1 MKELE
6 RKISV
11 IIPCYNAEETIEETL
26 NSIIKA
32 NYSNKEIIIVDNE
45 SKDNSRKIIN
55 KYVKKYD
62 YIKLYK
68 SKSYLCGGVKNLAI
82 KKCTGDYFIV
92 VDDDDYVEP
101 NIFKRINEV
110 IKKKDYDLI
119 RYNAYFYDESN
130 KNMFITNIKEGSY
143 TSNEYLEY
151 ILKEFIKEN
160 KIFGPSWLYAYNKK
174 FYDNNKFKFK
184 NKFQEDYGLTPTI
197 IIKSKSIYVLE
208 DILYNYT
215 YSPEGMTN
223 KLDHHYQKAL
233 DVLYFS
239 EKHLQNIKYINIKN
253 KELYKKYIIETLF
266 RKYKKLN
273 KEYKEDYLKKI
284 KGSDLL
290 EKYLNISN
298 YTDL

>member
-151 ILKEFIKEN
+151 ILKEFINEN

-253 KELYKKYIIETLF
+253 KELYKKYIIE
-266 RKYKKLN
+266 K
-273 KEYKEDYLKKI
+273 
-284 KGSDLL
+284 
-290 EKYLNISN
+290 
-298 YTDL
+298 

>member
-273 KEYKEDYLKKI
+273 KEYKENYLMKI

>member
-151 ILKEFIKEN
+151 ILKEFINEN

>member
-151 ILKEFIKEN
+151 ILKEFIN
-160 KIFGPSWLYAYNKK
+160 
-174 FYDNNKFKFK
+174 
-184 NKFQEDYGLTPTI
+184 
-197 IIKSKSIYVLE
+197 
-208 DILYNYT
+208 
-215 YSPEGMTN
+215 
-223 KLDHHYQKAL
+223 
-233 DVLYFS
+233 
-239 EKHLQNIKYINIKN
+239 
-253 KELYKKYIIETLF
+253 
-266 RKYKKLN
+266 
-273 KEYKEDYLKKI
+273 
-284 KGSDLL
+284 
-290 EKYLNISN
+290 
-298 YTDL
+298 